1 MKAQIIKI
9 FCLFLTIVALFGA
22 TIALINQYLRLHNMT
37 SPLSLGILGG
47 VLFVVYYNV
56 WRWLCRKLDKL
67 NNE

>member
-37 SPLSLGILGG
+37 SPLSLGILVGI
-47 VLFVVYYNV
+47 LFVVYYIL

>member
-1 MKAQIIKI
+1 MKAKAIKI
-9 FCLFLTIVALFGA
+9 FCLFLIVVALFGA

-37 SPLSLGILGG
+37 SPLSLGILVGI
-47 VLFVVYYNV
+47 LFVVYYIL